1 MLALSVAFIA
11 PALNHLHAEDK
22 LKNVEKNMD
31 AKKLVLVEESHIA
44 ENLTIEMLKLYKIK

>member
-1 MLALSVAFIA
+1 MLALSVVFIA
-11 PALNHLHAEDK
+11 PVLNHLHAEDK